1 MNYKSLFL
9 FALLF
14 FLYLDIYSTH
24 IRAGEIVARRISTTS
39 LTYEFTVIGY
49 TDTGSEVEFGGG
61 EFSFG
66 DGNFVEILDEQ
77 AISSQKILLDN
88 QVALNLFKVVHTFQ
102 APGRYVVSYFEQNRN
117 YFMNLAKSKGFTVID
132 LTNAF
137 QQSFN
142 QDGKYLDFKVINDGH
157 WNQRGHALVSK
168 ELVKAIYA
176 AENKLNSN
184 QF

>member
-66 DGNFVEILDEQ
+66 DGNNLTWKLEI
-77 AISSQKILLDN
+77 
-88 QVALNLFKVVHTFQ
+88 
-102 APGRYVVSYFEQNRN
+102 
-117 YFMNLAKSKGFTVID
+117 
-132 LTNAF
+132 
-137 QQSFN
+137 
-142 QDGKYLDFKVINDGH
+142 
-157 WNQRGHALVSK
+157 
-168 ELVKAIYA
+168 
-176 AENKLNSN
+176 
-184 QF
+184 

>member
-66 DGNFVEILDEQ
+66 DGNFVEILDEE
-77 AISSQKILLDN
+77 AISSQKQVQESSRASKKHSKLENLKSLETDSAILQKMRSRSLHK
-88 QVALNLFKVVHTFQ
+88 Q
-102 APGRYVVSYFEQNRN
+102 
-117 YFMNLAKSKGFTVID
+117 
-132 LTNAF
+132 
-137 QQSFN
+137 
-142 QDGKYLDFKVINDGH
+142 
-157 WNQRGHALVSK
+157 
-168 ELVKAIYA
+168 
-176 AENKLNSN
+176 
-184 QF
+184 

>member
-66 DGNFVEILDEQ
+66 DGNFVEIRL
-77 AISSQKILLDN
+77 AGVLLIWLTC
-88 QVALNLFKVVHTFQ
+88 VARLAT
-102 APGRYVVSYFEQNRN
+102 N
-117 YFMNLAKSKGFTVID
+117 YAGI
-132 LTNAF
+132 
-137 QQSFN
+137 
-142 QDGKYLDFKVINDGH
+142 
-157 WNQRGHALVSK
+157 
-168 ELVKAIYA
+168 
-176 AENKLNSN
+176 
-184 QF
+184 